1 MKTENLKVGDT
12 VASKEHPQIKSKIKK
27 IEPSRFINELMYY
40 LENNC
45 VYTRDEIVK
54 I

>member
-1 MKTENLKVGDT
+1 MKLKINDK
-12 VASKEHPQIKSKIKK
+12 VASKEHPEIKSKIKK
-27 IEPSRFINELMYY
+27 IKRSYYFPDEILYY

-45 VYTRDEIVK
+45 VYTRDEIIK

>member
-1 MKTENLKVGDT
+1 METENLKVGDT
-12 VASKEHPQIKSKIKK
+12 VVSKELPQIRSKIKM

-45 VYTRDEIVK
+45 VYTRDEIIK